1 MYTLS
6 LIGNIIYFRRMN
18 ENDLTSWD
26 MMMIPE
32 MLSEPE
38 LYSVVN
44 HLDLVLQCWKP
55 SNVDDQ
61 ENCKNS
67 GPIAR

>member
-1 MYTLS
+1 
-6 LIGNIIYFRRMN
+6 MN
-18 ENDLTSWD
+18 ENNLTSWD

-61 ENCKNS
+61 EYCKNS

>member
-1 MYTLS
+1 
-6 LIGNIIYFRRMN
+6 MN

-26 MMMIPE
+26 TMMMYE

-61 ENCKNS
+61 KICKDS
-67 GPIAR
+67 GSIAK